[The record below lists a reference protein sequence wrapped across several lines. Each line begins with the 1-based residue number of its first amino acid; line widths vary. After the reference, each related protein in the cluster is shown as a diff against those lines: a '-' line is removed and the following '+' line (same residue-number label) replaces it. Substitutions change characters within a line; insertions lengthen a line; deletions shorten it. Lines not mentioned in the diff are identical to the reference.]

1 MEEEKLESIAEDEFV
16 EAIGDDE
23 EVIEETEEEVK

>member
-1 MEEEKLESIAEDEFV
+1 MEEEKFVEDELV
-16 EAIGDDE
+16 EVIPDDE

>member
-1 MEEEKLESIAEDEFV
+1 MEEEKFAEDEFV
-16 EAIGDDE
+16 EAVGDDE

>member
-1 MEEEKLESIAEDEFV
+1 MEEEKFVEDEFV
-16 EAIGDDE
+16 EVIADDE